1 MTSSETAS
9 SRPTPYNAVR
19 FPPRAELPRG
29 VVIPVLPAL
38 GTTWYERGISYWA
51 RRTGVLLVL
60 IAVVAI
66 YVAIISG
73 VVRAAGPPGS
83 PGFLTVLTV
92 EAVFTL
98 VSGVLMVR
106 HFWRAGVSG
115 QLANGKPG
123 KNRGVGGGLGLLAAS
138 AGPVGAF
145 LIVASAVLT
154 AGGILAV
161 AVLWLVP
168 ALPAEQYARRQL
180 AEALRQNRQAHSEH
194 PVANQRSKHHGS
206 H

>member
-9 SRPTPYNAVR
+9 PGARPYRAR
-19 FPPRAELPRG
+19 FPSRAELPHG
-29 VVIPVLPAL
+29 VAIPVLPAL
-38 GTTWYERGISYWA
+38 GTAWYERGISYWA
-51 RRTGVLLVL
+51 RRIGVLLVL

-66 YVAIISG
+66 YIAIISG

-83 PGFLTVLTV
+83 AGFLAVLTV

-161 AVLWLVP
+161 AALWLVP
-168 ALPAEQYARRQL
+168 VLPAEQYARRQL
-180 AEALRQNRQAHSEH
+180 AETLEQSQHAHRDR
-194 PVANQRSKHHGS
+194 PVTSHRSKHPGS